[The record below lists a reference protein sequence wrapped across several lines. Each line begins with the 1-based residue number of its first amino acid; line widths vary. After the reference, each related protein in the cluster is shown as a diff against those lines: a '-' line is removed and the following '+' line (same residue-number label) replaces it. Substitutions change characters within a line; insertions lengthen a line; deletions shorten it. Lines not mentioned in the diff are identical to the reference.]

1 MTTFILRRVYQSVF
15 VMLGVSLVAF
25 LLVHLSGDP
34 IKLMLPFDASPE
46 QIAQTRAYWG
56 LDDPLP
62 LQYGRFLGRVAQGDL
77 GSSMKHS
84 QSVAKLIG
92 ERLRATTEL
101 AVLAMAFAL
110 LVAIPVGVFSAV
122 RPYSLWDNLATVL
135 ALTGRSMPVFWLGLL
150 LILVFA
156 VQLGWVPPSGRGD
169 WKQLLLPSITLG
181 TAAMA
186 TLTRLTRSS
195 LLDELGQDY
204 LRTARAKG
212 LAERAVV
219 YAHGLR
225 NAWVPL
231 VTVAG
236 LQFAALLGGAL
247 VTESVF
253 AWPGLGLLTVR
264 AIYDRDLPLIQGA
277 TLFFASV
284 FVLMNLLVDILYAYL
299 DPRIRR
305 Q

>member
-1 MTTFILRRVYQSVF
+1 MTTYILRRLYQSVF

-25 LLVHLSGDP
+25 MLVHLSGDP
-34 IKLMLPFDASPE
+34 IKLMLPFDASPQ
-46 QIAQTRAYWG
+46 QIAQVRSHWG
-56 LDDPLP
+56 LDDPVP
-62 LQYGRFLGRVAQGDL
+62 IQYGRFLGRLVQGDL

-84 QSVAKLIG
+84 QPVAKLIG

-110 LVAIPVGVFSAV
+110 IVAIPIGVFSAV
-122 RPYSLWDNLATVL
+122 RPYSLWDNLATL
-135 ALTGRSMPVFWLGLL
+135 IALTGRSMPSFWLGLL
-150 LILVFA
+150 LILIFA
-156 VQLGWVPPSGRGD
+156 VNLGWVPPSGRGD
-169 WKQLLLPSITLG
+169 WKQMLLPSLTLG
-181 TAAMA
+181 TVAMA

-212 LAERAVV
+212 LAERTLL

-225 NAWVPL
+225 NAWIPI

-236 LQFAALLGGAL
+236 LQFATLLGGAL

-284 FVLMNLLVDILYAYL
+284 FVLMNLIVDILYAFL
-299 DPRIRR
+299 DPRIRH

>member
-84 QSVAKLIG
+84 QPVAKLIG

-225 NAWVPL
+225 NAWVPI

>member
-1 MTTFILRRVYQSVF
+1 VTTFILRRLVQSVF

-25 LLVHLSGDP
+25 MLVHLSGDP

-46 QIAQTRAYWG
+46 QISQTRAYWG

-62 LQYGRFLGRVAQGDL
+62 MQYGRFIARVVRGDL
-77 GSSMKHS
+77 GTSMKHS
-84 QSVAKLIG
+84 QPVDKLIG

-101 AVLAMAFAL
+101 AVLAMLFAL
-110 LVAIPVGVFSAV
+110 AVAIPVGVFSAI
-122 RPYSLWDNLATVL
+122 RPYSVWDNLATVL
-135 ALTGRSMPVFWLGLL
+135 ALSGRSMPVFWLGLL
-150 LILVFA
+150 LILIFA

-169 WKQLLLPSITLG
+169 WRQLALPSVTLG

-195 LLDELGQDY
+195 LLDEMGQDY

-212 LAERAVV
+212 LAERVVV

-225 NAWVPL
+225 NAWIPII
-231 VTVAG
+231 TVAG
-236 LQFAALLGGAL
+236 LQFATLLGGAL

-277 TLFFASV
+277 TLFFATV
-284 FVLMNLLVDILYAYL
+284 FVAMNLLVDVLYAFL

>member
-1 MTTFILRRVYQSVF
+1 MTTFVLRRLFQSVF

-25 LLVHLSGDP
+25 MLVHLSGDP
-34 IKLMLPFDASPE
+34 IKLMLPFDASPQ
-46 QIAQTRAYWG
+46 QIAETRGYWG

-62 LQYGRFLGRVAQGDL
+62 LQYGRFLARVAQADL
-77 GSSMKHS
+77 GTSMKHS
-84 QSVAKLIG
+84 QPVAKLIS

-101 AVLAMAFAL
+101 AVLAMLFAL
-110 LVAIPVGVFSAV
+110 GVAIPVGVFSAI
-122 RPYSLWDNLATVL
+122 RPYSLWDNVATVL

-150 LILVFA
+150 LILIFA

-169 WKQLLLPSITLG
+169 WKQLLLPAVTLG

-195 LLDELGQDY
+195 LLDELSQDY
-204 LRTARAKG
+204 MRTARAKG
-212 LAERAVV
+212 LAERAVL

-225 NAWVPL
+225 NAWIPII
-231 VTVAG
+231 TVAG
-236 LQFAALLGGAL
+236 IQFATLLGGAL

-284 FVLMNLLVDILYAYL
+284 FVLMNLLVDICYAFL
-299 DPRIRR
+299 DPRIRH

>member
-1 MTTFILRRVYQSVF
+1 MV
-15 VMLGVSLVAF
+15 GVSLVAF
-25 LLVHLSGDP
+25 MLVHLSGDP

-46 QIAQTRAYWG
+46 QIAQTRSYWG

-62 LQYGRFLGRVAQGDL
+62 LQYGRFVGRVLRGDL
-77 GSSMKHS
+77 GTSMKHS
-84 QSVAKLIG
+84 QPVGKLIG
-92 ERLRATTEL
+92 ERLRATAEL
-101 AVLAMAFAL
+101 AVLAMTFAL
-110 LVAIPVGVFSAV
+110 LVAIPVGVFSAI
-122 RPYSLWDNLATVL
+122 RPYSIWDNLATVL
-135 ALTGRSMPVFWLGLL
+135 ALTGRSMPVFWVGLL
-150 LILVFA
+150 LILIFA
-156 VQLGWVPPSGRGD
+156 VQLGLVPPSGRGD

-195 LLDELGQDY
+195 LLDEMSQDY
-204 LRTARAKG
+204 MRTARAKG
-212 LAERAVV
+212 LAERGVV
-219 YAHGLR
+219 FLHGLR
-225 NAWVPL
+225 NAWIPI

-236 LQFAALLGGAL
+236 LQFATLLGGAL
-247 VTESVF
+247 VTETVF

-284 FVLMNLLVDILYAYL
+284 FVLMNLLVDILYAFL
-299 DPRIRR
+299 DPRIRH

>member
-1 MTTFILRRVYQSVF
+1 MITYIVRRLVQSIFVF
-15 VMLGVSLVAF
+15 LGVSAVTF

-34 IKLMLPFDASPE
+34 IKLMLPFDASPQ

-62 LQYGRFLGRVAQGDL
+62 VQYGRFLGRVVQADL

-84 QSVAKLIG
+84 QPVSKLIG

-101 AVLAMAFAL
+101 AVLAMLFAL
-110 LVAIPVGVFSAV
+110 VVSIPVGVFSAI

-135 ALTGRSMPVFWLGLL
+135 ALLGRSMPTFWLGLL
-150 LILVFA
+150 LIMVFA
-156 VQLGWVPPSGRGD
+156 VNLGWVPPSGRGD

-181 TAAMA
+181 AVAMA

-195 LLDELGQDY
+195 LLDELSQDY

-212 LAERAVV
+212 LAERAVLF
-219 YAHGLR
+219 AHGLR
-225 NAWVPL
+225 NAWIPI

-236 LQFAALLGGAL
+236 LQFATLLGGAL

-277 TLFFASV
+277 TIFFASV
-284 FVLMNLLVDILYAYL
+284 FVLMNLLVDVLYAFL
-299 DPRIRR
+299 DPRIRHK
-305 Q
+305 

>member
-1 MTTFILRRVYQSVF
+1 MTTYILRRLYQSVF

-25 LLVHLSGDP
+25 MLVHLSGDP
-34 IKLMLPFDASPE
+34 IKLMLPFDASPQ
-46 QIAQTRAYWG
+46 QIAQVRSQWG
-56 LDDPLP
+56 LDDPIP
-62 LQYGRFLGRVAQGDL
+62 IQYGRFVARLVQGDL

-84 QSVAKLIG
+84 QPVAKLIG

-110 LVAIPVGVFSAV
+110 IVAIPIGVFSAV
-122 RPYSLWDNLATVL
+122 RPYSLWDNLATL
-135 ALTGRSMPVFWLGLL
+135 IALTGRSMPSFWLGLL
-150 LILVFA
+150 LILIFA
-156 VQLGWVPPSGRGD
+156 VNLGWVPPSGRGD
-169 WKQLLLPSITLG
+169 WKQMLLPSLTLG
-181 TAAMA
+181 TVAMA

-212 LAERAVV
+212 LAERTLL

-225 NAWVPL
+225 NAWIPI

-236 LQFAALLGGAL
+236 LQFATLLGGAL

-284 FVLMNLLVDILYAYL
+284 FVLMNLVVDILYAFL
-299 DPRIRR
+299 DPRIRH